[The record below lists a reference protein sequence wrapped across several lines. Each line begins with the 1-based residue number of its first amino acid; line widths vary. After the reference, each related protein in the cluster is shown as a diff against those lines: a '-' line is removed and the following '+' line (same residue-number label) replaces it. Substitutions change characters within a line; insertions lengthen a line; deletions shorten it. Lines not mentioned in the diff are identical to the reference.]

1 MLLVNLEVRQKEE
14 TKLSK
19 TKHNYTQ
26 YAKNSKP
33 ETQVEMVEEVVTT
46 AVAPE
51 TPVEIKMEPTTAVET
66 VVEQI
71 VEAPKPEKPKTA
83 TGIVVN
89 CAKLNVRKAPA
100 VNADVVCVLDKGS
113 QVEINMPKSKKEWF
127 SVCTAAGIEG
137 YCMRK
142 YVEVNL

>member
-1 MLLVNLEVRQKEE
+1 
-14 TKLSK
+14 LSK
-19 TKHNYTQ
+19 SKHNYTQ
-26 YAKNSKP
+26 YANKNNENKHNA
-33 ETQVEMVEEVVTT
+33 VEPKIDEVITT
-46 AVAPE
+46 VAAPE
-51 TPVEIKMEPTTAVET
+51 TPMEVKM
-66 VVEQI
+66 VVEQSETAAVKPEPV
-71 VEAPKPEKPKTA
+71 VEAPKPEKPKTV
-83 TGIVVN
+83 TGIVVD